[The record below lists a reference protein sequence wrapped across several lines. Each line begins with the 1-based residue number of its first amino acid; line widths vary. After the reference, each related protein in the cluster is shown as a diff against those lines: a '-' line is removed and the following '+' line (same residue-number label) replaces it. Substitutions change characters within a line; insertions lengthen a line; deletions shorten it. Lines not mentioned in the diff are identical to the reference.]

1 MHRCSP
7 FHDIYI
13 YKDTKS
19 SIKVLLSMGD
29 EAARLLQTMSSSK
42 IGHCSSQRD
51 PRRAMACSQCCG
63 FVKNGTRLA
72 MQWDRCVWK
81 PGVRTVSG
89 SVKYFIEM
97 LMEAE
102 AHQQPSLSS
111 GIAAA
116 ADFLAKLDGEDWK
129 TPKDSCAGEVF
140 PSSFCNYNSRLL
152 MLLLT
157 LCICLFYTL

>member
-1 MHRCSP
+1 MVHRCSP

-102 AHQQPSLSS
+102 AHQQPSLKQHLMNHEE

-116 ADFLAKLDGEDWK
+116 ADFLIKLEGWGGRH
-129 TPKDSCAGEVF
+129 DSCAGKVSTSPF
-140 PSSFCNYNSRLL
+140 LQ
-152 MLLLT
+152 LT
-157 LCICLFYTL
+157 REWSC